1 MTKEEKEIKG
11 KDQSQ
16 KDQSQKDQSQKD
28 QSQKDQSQKD
38 QPNNVVDML
47 LGKNQQQPRT
57 LDSET
62 MILETQKRVW
72 GALKRGYEYSGL
84 IDESDKYL
92 RKNVF
97 SKLDMVVLYV
107 DLVGSTTM
115 TLEMPEE
122 KIAIIVSSF
131 SQEMAAVIRQHRGY
145 VLKFV
150 GDAVIGYFVAE
161 ENGLLAADNA
171 VNCAKSMISVIQK
184 GINPILNQ
192 YDYPDLMVKIGV
204 DFGQNIVVRYGA
216 DVENS
221 HVDLMGPAMNIA
233 SKIQNMAK
241 PNQILIGNDVFER
254 LHPNSQEDFVQI
266 VWSGDEWKYRSRR
279 TGEIYNVF
287 EYGRK
292 T

>member
-1 MTKEEKEIKG
+1 MTKEENKIKPDSTNT
-11 KDQSQ
+11 DQTN
-16 KDQSQKDQSQKD
+16 DI
-28 QSQKDQSQKD
+28 
-38 QPNNVVDML
+38 VDML
-47 LGKNQQQPRT
+47 LGKNQKQT

-72 GALKRGYEYSGL
+72 GALKKGYEYSGL
-84 IDESDKYL
+84 IDESDQFL
-92 RKNVF
+92 RKHVF

-115 TLEMPEE
+115 TLEMPAE
-122 KIAIIVSSF
+122 KIAIIISSF
-131 SQEMAAVIRQHRGY
+131 SQEMAAVIRQHHGY

-150 GDAVIGYFVAE
+150 GDAVIGYFIADG
-161 ENGLLAADNA
+161 NALLASGNA
-171 VNCAKSMISVIQK
+171 VNCAKSMISIIQK

-192 YDYPDLMVKIGV
+192 YDYSDLMVKIGV

-216 DVENS
+216 DTGNS

-233 SKIQNMAK
+233 AKIQNMAK

-254 LHPNSQEDFVQI
+254 IHPAVQKNFVQI
-266 VWSGDEWKYRSRR
+266 NWKKDEWKYRSRI

-287 EYGRK
+287 EYKG
-292 T
+292 

>member
-1 MTKEEKEIKG
+1 MSEGKEKKG
-11 KDQSQ
+11 SEQEESDTTDQ
-16 KDQSQKDQSQKD
+16 
-28 QSQKDQSQKD
+28 
-38 QPNNVVDML
+38 NNYLVDML
-47 LGKNQQQPRT
+47 LSKSKQKT

-72 GALKRGYEYSGL
+72 GALKKGYEYSGV
-84 IDESDKYL
+84 INESEEFL
-92 RKNVF
+92 RKHVF

-131 SQEMAAVIRQHRGY
+131 SQEMAAVIRQHHGY

-150 GDAVIGYFVAE
+150 GDAVIGYFVGE
-161 ENGLLAADNA
+161 GNGLLASDNA
-171 VNCAKSMISVIQK
+171 VSCAKSMISVIQK

-233 SKIQNMAK
+233 SKIQNMAT
-241 PNQILIGNDVFER
+241 PNQILIGDDVYQR
-254 LHPNSQEDFVQI
+254 LHPNSQKDFAKI
-266 VWSGDEWKYRSRR
+266 IWKKDEWKYRSRI
-279 TGEIYNVF
+279 TGAIYNVF
-287 EYGRK
+287 EFKG
-292 T
+292 

>member
-1 MTKEEKEIKG
+1 MTKEEIE
-11 KDQSQ
+11 
-16 KDQSQKDQSQKD
+16 
-28 QSQKDQSQKD
+28 
-38 QPNNVVDML
+38 NNQESEESESNSVVDML
-47 LGKNQQQPRT
+47 LSKNKQQT

-72 GALKRGYEYSGL
+72 AALKKGYEYSGL
-84 IDESDKYL
+84 IDESDNFL

-115 TLEMPEE
+115 TLEMPPE
-122 KIAIIVSSF
+122 KIAIIISSF
-131 SQEMAAVIRQHRGY
+131 SQEMAAVIRQHHGY

-150 GDAVIGYFVAE
+150 GDAVIGYFV
-161 ENGLLAADNA
+161 GDKMQTGDNA
-171 VNCAKSMISVIQK
+171 VNCAKSMISIIQK

-216 DVENS
+216 DAENS

-233 SKIQNMAK
+233 AKIQNMAK
-241 PNQILIGNDVFER
+241 PNQILIGSDVYQR
-254 LHPNSQEDFVQI
+254 LHPNSQKDFTQI
-266 VWSGDEWKYRSRR
+266 IWTKDEWKYRSRS
-279 TGEIYNVF
+279 TGETYNVY
-287 EYGRK
+287 EYKG
-292 T
+292 

>member
-1 MTKEEKEIKG
+1 MTEEENE
-11 KDQSQ
+11 
-16 KDQSQKDQSQKD
+16 
-28 QSQKDQSQKD
+28 
-38 QPNNVVDML
+38 PNQESEKTEQDNMVVDML
-47 LGKNQQQPRT
+47 LSKNQQQT

-72 GALKRGYEYSGL
+72 AALKKGYEYSGL
-84 IDESDKYL
+84 IDESDAFL

-115 TLEMPEE
+115 TLEMPPE
-122 KIAIIVSSF
+122 KIAIIISSF
-131 SQEMAAVIRQHRGY
+131 SQEMAAVIRQHHGY

-150 GDAVIGYFVAE
+150 GDAVIGYFV
-161 ENGLLAADNA
+161 GDKMQTGDNA
-171 VNCAKSMISVIQK
+171 VNCAKSMISIIQK

-233 SKIQNMAK
+233 AKIQNMAK
-241 PNQILIGNDVFER
+241 PNQILIGSDVYQR
-254 LHPNSQEDFVQI
+254 LHPSSQKDSSQVI
-266 VWSGDEWKYRSRR
+266 WTKDEWKYRSRT
-279 TGEIYNVF
+279 TGETYNVYEF
-287 EYGRK
+287 KG
-292 T
+292 

>member
-1 MTKEEKEIKG
+1 MTEESNENKEDSNTIDNKL
-11 KDQSQ
+11 
-16 KDQSQKDQSQKD
+16 
-28 QSQKDQSQKD
+28 
-38 QPNNVVDML
+38 VDML
-47 LGKNQQQPRT
+47 LSKSEEQA
-57 LDSET
+57 LDSDT
-62 MILETQKRVW
+62 VILETQKRVW
-72 GALKRGYEYSGL
+72 GALKKGYEYSGVVN
-84 IDESDKYL
+84 ESDQFL

-131 SQEMAAVIRQHRGY
+131 SQEMAAVIRQHHGY

-150 GDAVIGYFVAE
+150 GDAVIGYFIAE
-161 ENGLLAADNA
+161 GNGLLAADNA

-192 YDYPDLMVKIGV
+192 YDYPDLMVKVGV
-204 DFGQNIVVRYGA
+204 DFGQNIIVRYGS
-216 DVENS
+216 DTEHS

-241 PNQILIGNDVFER
+241 PNQILIGSDVYQR
-254 LHPNSQEDFVQI
+254 LHPKSQKEFFQI
-266 VWSGDEWKYRSRR
+266 IWKHNEWKYRSRI
-279 TGEIYNVF
+279 TGEIYNVYEF
-287 EYGRK
+287 KG
-292 T
+292 

>member
-1 MTKEEKEIKG
+1 MTKEEIE
-11 KDQSQ
+11 
-16 KDQSQKDQSQKD
+16 
-28 QSQKDQSQKD
+28 
-38 QPNNVVDML
+38 NNPETGETESNSVVDML
-47 LGKNQQQPRT
+47 LSKNQQQT

-72 GALKRGYEYSGL
+72 AALKKGYEYSGL
-84 IDESDKYL
+84 IDESDNFL

-115 TLEMPEE
+115 TLEMPPE
-122 KIAIIVSSF
+122 KIAIIISSF
-131 SQEMAAVIRQHRGY
+131 SQEMAAVIRQHHGY

-150 GDAVIGYFVAE
+150 GDAVIGYFI
-161 ENGLLAADNA
+161 GDKMQTGDNA
-171 VNCAKSMISVIQK
+171 VNCAKSMISIIQK

-216 DVENS
+216 DAENS

-233 SKIQNMAK
+233 AKIQNMAK
-241 PNQILIGNDVFER
+241 PNQILIGSDVYQR
-254 LHPNSQEDFVQI
+254 LHPSSQKDFNKVI
-266 VWSGDEWKYRSRR
+266 WTKEEWKYRSRT
-279 TGEIYNVF
+279 TGETYNVY
-287 EYGRK
+287 EYKG
-292 T
+292 

>member
-1 MTKEEKEIKG
+1 MVEKNIDKKNLEN
-11 KDQSQ
+11 D
-16 KDQSQKDQSQKD
+16 
-28 QSQKDQSQKD
+28 
-38 QPNNVVDML
+38 NVVDML
-47 LGKNQQQPRT
+47 LSKNIMKT

-72 GALKRGYEYSGL
+72 GALKKGYEYLGVV
-84 IDESDKYL
+84 DESDDYL
-92 RKNVF
+92 RKHVF

-115 TLEMPEE
+115 ALEMPSE
-122 KIAIIVSSF
+122 KIAIIMSSF
-131 SQEMAAVIRQHRGY
+131 AQEMAAVIRQHHGY

-161 ENGLLAADNA
+161 GNSLLTSDNA
-171 VNCAKSMISVIQK
+171 VNCAKSMNAVIQK

-216 DVENS
+216 DKKNS

-233 SKIQNMAK
+233 AKIQNMAK
-241 PNQILIGNDVFER
+241 PNQILIGADVHQR
-254 LHPNSQEDFVQI
+254 LHPTLQKDFQEI
-266 VWSGDEWKYRSRR
+266 VWRNDEWKYRSRL
-279 TGEIYNVF
+279 TGEIYQVF
-287 EYGRK
+287 EFKG
-292 T
+292 

>member
-1 MTKEEKEIKG
+1 MTEN
-11 KDQSQ
+11 KDETDGAHKS
-16 KDQSQKDQSQKD
+16 DPS
-28 QSQKDQSQKD
+28 
-38 QPNNVVDML
+38 NMIDML
-47 LGKNQQQPRT
+47 LSKNSQET

-72 GALKRGYEYSGL
+72 GALKKGYEYSGS
-84 IDESDKYL
+84 INESDQFL
-92 RKNVF
+92 RKNIF

-131 SQEMAAVIRQHRGY
+131 SQEMAAVIRQHHGY

-150 GDAVIGYFVAE
+150 GDAVIGYFVADE
-161 ENGLLAADNA
+161 SGLLASDNA
-171 VNCAKSMISVIQK
+171 INCAKSMISVIQK

-216 DVENS
+216 DVDHS
-221 HVDLMGPAMNIA
+221 PVDLMGPAMNIA
-233 SKIQNMAK
+233 AKIQNMAK
-241 PNQILIGNDVFER
+241 PNQILIGSDVYHR
-254 LHPNSQEDFVQI
+254 IHPVTQKEFSQI
-266 VWSGDEWKYRSRR
+266 VWKNNEWKYRSRL
-279 TGEIYNVF
+279 TGEIYNVY
-287 EYGRK
+287 EYKG
-292 T
+292 

>member
-1 MTKEEKEIKG
+1 MTEKKDDIKG
-11 KDQSQ
+11 SQ
-16 KDQSQKDQSQKD
+16 KSNPS
-28 QSQKDQSQKD
+28 SM
-38 QPNNVVDML
+38 VDML
-47 LGKNQQQPRT
+47 LSKSSQET
-57 LDSET
+57 LDSDT

-72 GALKRGYEYSGL
+72 GALKKGYEYSGS
-84 IDESDKYL
+84 INESEQFL
-92 RKNVF
+92 RENVF

-122 KIAIIVSSF
+122 KIATIISSF
-131 SQEMAAVIRQHRGY
+131 SQEMAAVIRQHHGY

-150 GDAVIGYFVAE
+150 GDAVIGYFVVD

-216 DVENS
+216 DAKNS

-233 SKIQNMAK
+233 AKIQNMAK
-241 PNQILIGNDVFER
+241 PNQILIGNDVYQR
-254 LHPNSQEDFVQI
+254 IHPSTQQEFSQI
-266 VWSGDEWKYRSRR
+266 VWKNNEWKYRSRL
-279 TGEIYNVF
+279 TGEIYNIYEF
-287 EYGRK
+287 KG
-292 T
+292 

>member
-1 MTKEEKEIKG
+1 MTEKTNEETADTG
-11 KDQSQ
+11 SN
-16 KDQSQKDQSQKD
+16 
-28 QSQKDQSQKD
+28 
-38 QPNNVVDML
+38 NNVVDML
-47 LGKNQQQPRT
+47 LSKNPNQT

-72 GALKRGYEYSGL
+72 GALKKGYEYSGV
-84 IDESDKYL
+84 INDSDKFL

-97 SKLDMVVLYV
+97 SKLDMAVLYV

-131 SQEMAAVIRQHRGY
+131 SQEMAAVIRQHQGY

-150 GDAVIGYFVAE
+150 GDAVIGYFIGE
-161 ENGLLAADNA
+161 NNGLLAADNA
-171 VNCAKSMISVIQK
+171 VDCAKSMLSIIQK

-204 DFGQNIVVRYGA
+204 DYGQNIVVRYGA
-216 DVENS
+216 DTENS

-241 PNQILIGNDVFER
+241 PNQILIGSDVYQR
-254 LHPNSQEDFVQI
+254 LHPSSQKEFTQI
-266 VWSGDEWKYRSRR
+266 TWKNNEWRYRSRI

-287 EYGRK
+287 EFNG
-292 T
+292 

>member
-1 MTKEEKEIKG
+1 MTNEN
-11 KDQSQ
+11 Q
-16 KDQSQKDQSQKD
+16 KDLQNP
-28 QSQKDQSQKD
+28 
-38 QPNNVVDML
+38 QPGTQDDSHNNVVDML
-47 LGKNQQQPRT
+47 LSKNVEKT
-57 LDSET
+57 LDSDT
-62 MILETQKRVW
+62 TILETQKRVW
-72 GALKRGYEYSGL
+72 GALKKGYEYSGI
-84 IDESDKYL
+84 IDDSEQFL

-115 TLEMPEE
+115 ALEMPEE
-122 KIAIIVSSF
+122 KIAIIISSF
-131 SQEMAAVIRQHRGY
+131 SQEMAYVIRQNKGY

-161 ENGLLAADNA
+161 GNGLLAADNA

-216 DVENS
+216 DPDNS

-233 SKIQNMAK
+233 AKIQNMAK
-241 PNQILIGNDVFER
+241 PNQILIGADVFDR
-254 LHPNSQEDFVQI
+254 LHPHSKKEFQQI
-266 VWSGDEWKYRSRR
+266 VWKNNEWKYRSRL
-279 TGEIYNVF
+279 TGKIYNVY
-287 EYGRK
+287 EHK
-292 T
+292 VIVN